1 MSHKNCFLADM
12 LCLCAAAGQSGSMH
26 GGYMLLVVSE
36 PALGIMDLKW
46 CAGIQLGNRLR
57 GRREVT
63 RAVIPSPTREI
74 DV

>member
-1 MSHKNCFLADM
+1 
-12 LCLCAAAGQSGSMH
+12 
-26 GGYMLLVVSE
+26 MLLVVSE

-63 RAVIPSPTREI
+63 RAVIPSPTQEI
-74 DV
+74 DVQQEEPKA